1 MGGSWVADTS
11 MICCPSGTGG
21 FFYLNVFPVRVQ
33 CPMSAL
39 LSGRQFDA
47 VGGFFHSLVEVRLRH
62 KGRVAYQSVVA
73 FHFPYVFHG
82 EGEGGVVA
90 FVIIKVVVRRE
101 RRTVFALQQFRF
113 LDLSHALSRSVDQ
126 FSGEFLQRTEHIATT
141 EEMCRI
147 QSLLVQ
153 NGDSAVS
160 RSTDWVIDLQIT
172 SVCAS
177 TMTELELSAM
187 PCART
192 GRRQKLRQVQSSPR
206 SRVREWL
213 IIGFCYYFILCSVLC
228 RLAAGYSFFSTIS
241 SLFFSATFSQN
252 ILTV

>member
-1 MGGSWVADTS
+1 MGEAGTERLALYGRQLGGGHFYDLL
-11 MICCPSGTGG
+11 PFGTGG

-113 LDLSHALSRSVDQ
+113 LDLSHALSRSVGQ

-141 EEMCRI
+141 EEMCRV

-153 NGDSAVS
+153 NGDSAGFPLDGLGHRFADHFRLRFYDDRVGVVGDALCMDRQEEKAQASAEQYEEPDS
-160 RSTDWVIDLQIT
+160 RMVDH
-172 SVCAS
+172 
-177 TMTELELSAM
+177 
-187 PCART
+187 R
-192 GRRQKLRQVQSSPR
+192 
-206 SRVREWL
+206 
-213 IIGFCYYFILCSVLC
+213 ILL
-228 RLAAGYSFFSTIS
+228 LLY
-241 SLFFSATFSQN
+241 SLFNSMPAGSR
-252 ILTV
+252 L